1 MRSTVVV
8 FAVMV
13 LAVMVLAVMVL
24 SVMVLSVMVLSVMV
38 LSVKVLSVMVLGVM
52 VLGVMVRFSV
62 VGRAAVMAVV
72 SVSRGVMPRVVTMMR
87 PLRVPMSRW
96 VMPRV
101 MVVRVQPV
109 VIVMAPRG
117 QMGMDAA
124 VVEPPGV
131 PLTHVVPGRLRG
143 WLWRLR
149 GRVPPGSTSTERRAG
164 TATRRP

>member
-1 MRSTVVV
+1 
-8 FAVMV
+8 
-13 LAVMVLAVMVL
+13 
-24 SVMVLSVMVLSVMV
+24 
-38 LSVKVLSVMVLGVM
+38 
-52 VLGVMVRFSV
+52 
-62 VGRAAVMAVV
+62 
-72 SVSRGVMPRVVTMMR
+72 MPRRVV
-87 PLRVPMSRW
+87 
-96 VMPRV
+96 PRV
-101 MVVRVQPV
+101 MVVRVHPV